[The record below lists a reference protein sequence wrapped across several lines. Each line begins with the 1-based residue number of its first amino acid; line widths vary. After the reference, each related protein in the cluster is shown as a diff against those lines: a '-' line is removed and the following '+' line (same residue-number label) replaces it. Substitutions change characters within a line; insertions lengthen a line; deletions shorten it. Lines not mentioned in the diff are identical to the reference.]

1 MAELLRHINVV
12 VTGGTGF
19 LGQEVIRQF
28 LREGARVV
36 TNYRSLEKMTALR
49 DLVGH
54 NPNLFGIQANLTR
67 EEKVEAFFS
76 EAIDLLEKID
86 VVLHLMGGFWMGG
99 EISETPVEK
108 WNEMMELNLH
118 STFLVARR
126 GFALMKE
133 RGEGGKIFTVGAQ
146 AALELP
152 ANMGAYSVSKAAVL
166 ALTQVLAR
174 EGRAY
179 KITVNAILPSIIDTP
194 ANRASMPEA
203 DYSRW
208 ITPEEIA
215 SVLVSLC
222 RPEASGL
229 SGTLLKMYGKL

>member
-19 LGQEVIRQF
+19 LGQEEIRQF

-108 WNEMMELNLH
+108 
-118 STFLVARR
+118 
-126 GFALMKE
+126 
-133 RGEGGKIFTVGAQ
+133 
-146 AALELP
+146 
-152 ANMGAYSVSKAAVL
+152 
-166 ALTQVLAR
+166 
-174 EGRAY
+174 
-179 KITVNAILPSIIDTP
+179 
-194 ANRASMPEA
+194 
-203 DYSRW
+203 
-208 ITPEEIA
+208 
-215 SVLVSLC
+215 
-222 RPEASGL
+222 
-229 SGTLLKMYGKL
+229 